1 MVIRL
6 RLWLYKLGLTY
17 AGRVDVEAVYVLMQ
31 RESQEQRRD

>member
-6 RLWLYKLGLTY
+6 RLCLYKLGFTY
-17 AGRVDVEAVYVLMQ
+17 AGELTLRAVYVLTQ